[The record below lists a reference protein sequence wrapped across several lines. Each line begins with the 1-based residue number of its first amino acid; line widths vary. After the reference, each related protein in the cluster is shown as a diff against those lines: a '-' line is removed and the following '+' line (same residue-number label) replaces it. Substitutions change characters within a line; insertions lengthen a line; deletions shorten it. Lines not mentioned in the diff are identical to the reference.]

1 MPDSAQFQ
9 AEAELHHEISKKLA
23 AYEKARDAWQANRED
38 AKAAAKWAEAQQ
50 DVHEYRKF
58 WRTVGEE
65 AGLRN
70 PIPTASMAQGG

>member
-9 AEAELHHEISKKLA
+9 AEAELHAEIAKKLA

-38 AKAAAKWAEAQQ
+38 AKAAAKWADAQQ
-50 DVHEYRKF
+50 DIHEYRKF

-65 AGLRN
+65 AGLRT
-70 PIPTASMAQGG
+70 PVPTAATSQEG